1 MIPKFFRRK
10 TLQVC
15 SLVLFLICCLHPH
28 ARAQVSASGATFDI
42 KGEVVG
48 LDTGLVTLRYWDRKG
63 KETKDTAAVISGKFR
78 HQVMIHQ
85 SGHPREPIDMEITL
99 GNTLNQLLDI
109 NDKRLVLIHVEPGE
123 VTVSLE
129 RDNFKSVRVTGPRIH
144 DDIDALNA
152 EKKHLLPK
160 KDALLEA
167 YYKLEQD
174 QSDGI
179 IEAAAY
185 AEQSE
190 TLIADYSQILEEE
203 RPIDSAFIV
212 ARPDSYYSAYLIRDY
227 YYSNKWSMDVAYQL
241 LQSLDD
247 HVRTGTLGIY
257 LAWAMQS
264 EEESQIGQLVPAL
277 VAPTHDGS
285 QLDLNDYQNQKVV
298 LLDFWASYCVP
309 CREAIP
315 ELKAI
320 YDEYRD
326 KGLEVIGVSADKNR
340 DSWYRA
346 IREEGVSW
354 PQVLSDAQ
362 DGGVTEAINGR
373 FNVIGIPHYILID
386 KSGRIVGRYAT
397 LEGGHDD
404 GLSIKEKIDELL
416 K

>member
-1 MIPKFFRRK
+1 M
-10 TLQVC
+10 
-15 SLVLFLICCLHPH
+15 
-28 ARAQVSASGATFDI
+28 SASRATFDI
-42 KGEVVG
+42 NGEVVG
-48 LDTGLVTLRYWDRKG
+48 LDTGVVTIRYWDRKEN
-63 KETKDTAAVISGKFR
+63 ETKDTVAVINGRF
-78 HQVMIHQ
+78 QYQGGIDQ
-85 SGHPREPIDMEITL
+85 PGNPREPIDMEINL
-99 GNTLNQLLDI
+99 GNTLNELLDI
-109 NDKRLVLIHVEPGE
+109 NDKRQVLIHVEPGE
-123 VTVSLE
+123 VTISLE
-129 RDNFKSVRVTGPRIH
+129 QDNFKKMRVTGSRIH

-160 KDALLEA
+160 KDVLLEA

-174 QSDGI
+174 QSDGV
-179 IEAAAY
+179 IEPAAY

-190 TLIADYSQILEEE
+190 TLIADYSQILEAE

-227 YYSNKWSMDVAYQL
+227 YYSNIWSKDVAYQL
-241 LQSLDD
+241 LQGLDD
-247 HVRTGTLGIY
+247 HVRTSTQGIY
-257 LAWAMQS
+257 LAWAMQG

-285 QLDLNDYQNQKVV
+285 QLDLYDYQNQKVV

-315 ELKAI
+315 KLKAI
-320 YDEYRD
+320 YNEYRD

-340 DSWYRA
+340 DAWYRA
-346 IREEGVSW
+346 IKEDGVSW
-354 PQVLSDAQ
+354 PQILSDAQ

-386 KSGRIVGRYAT
+386 KSGRIIGRYAA
-397 LEGGHDD
+397 LDERLDD
-404 GLSIKEKIDELL
+404 GLSISDKIDELL